1 MREELPGM
9 FPREGTGFRMHIFGE
24 VITNLNRNR
33 VLTLTSIFTV
43 FLMLIL
49 VGVFGVFLLNISY
62 NSEYMDSM
70 LEIRVFINPE
80 ADDYRI
86 ENVKQALI
94 NDGRIS
100 YLEFTSKDQAF
111 EDAKAIFEDSKILE
125 DLGGDFLPASYTV
138 RLKSNVDVKSFVGFA
153 ETIPDAY
160 RVEYHS
166 GSFDFAVSLTRWI
179 NIVSGVLAI
188 LLGFLALFLIS
199 NTVRLAM
206 ASRTEEVQI
215 MKYIGATEG
224 RIKLPFIIEGTV
236 IGFTGAIGASLLI
249 SYLYNRIFEW
259 FSTMGAEELFLS
271 GLKLVSVKYTV
282 LMIFL
287 VFFGLGILLGIFG
300 SLMAIRRNL
309 RV

>member
-1 MREELPGM
+1 MKEESRGM
-9 FPREGTGFRMHIFGE
+9 FPREGTGYKMHILGE

-43 FLMLIL
+43 FFMLIL

-70 LEIRVFINPE
+70 LEIRIFIEPD
-80 ADDYRI
+80 ADEYRI
-86 ENVKQALI
+86 NNVKQALI
-94 NDGRIS
+94 DDGRIS
-100 YLEFTSKDQAF
+100 YLEFTSKEQAY
-111 EDAKAIFEDSKILE
+111 EDAKVIFEDSKILE

-138 RLKSNVDVKSFVGFA
+138 RLKSNADVKSFVGFA
-153 ETIPDAY
+153 KTIPDAY

-166 GSFDFAVSLTRWI
+166 GSFEFAISLTRWI
-179 NIVSGVLAI
+179 NIVSGILAL

-206 ASRTEEVQI
+206 ASRTEEVGI

-236 IGFTGAIGASLLI
+236 IGFFGAMGAALLI

-259 FSTMGAEELFLS
+259 FVSKGTEELFLA

-282 LMIFL
+282 LLIFL
-287 VFFGLGILLGIFG
+287 VFFGLGIMLGIFG
-300 SLMAIRRNL
+300 SLLAIRKNL